1 MDTQTETYF
10 RHLKDMFNSEG
21 WKIFIDDIKQ
31 GALNVNSVELT
42 KDEQDLFF
50 RKGQLAVMANIL
62 NIETQVAAA
71 QQEAEQEDSVQ
82 DEDI

>member
-21 WKIFIDDIKQ
+21 WKIFLDDIRQ
-31 GALNVNSVELT
+31 GVANVNSVEMA
-42 KDEQDLFF
+42 KDEQDLYF

-62 NIETQVAAA
+62 NIEAQVEAA
-71 QQEAEQEDSVQ
+71 EAEANEDDAEAV
-82 DEDI
+82 